1 MNKKIITLLVIIT
14 MLFWA
19 VNFHMAKIALRYYSP
34 MAVAAIR
41 FCFGVLVLF
50 PIMWVQ
56 YKSSKLPTKFS
67 KKDWWNIFLAGF
79 FGFFLTIYFFNKGLT
94 TTSAINSSLIIATS
108 TIITAMLAF
117 FLLGKKLVKIQW
129 LAIFIS
135 FFGVAIIL
143 VKGDLAQLLDLKIA
157 AGDSYILMMA
167 IAFSTSQIIIEKN
180 LSHVDSI
187 VTTSFASLI
196 ALVLFILSSLPEL
209 VSKEVP
215 TDFAFWGS
223 ILFMGILGTGVAFA
237 FFYKGIVVLGATKS
251 SLYMNLIP
259 LFTVLTAF
267 PFGEIITPIQLV
279 GGGVII
285 FGLLIFGWSRRR
297 KIASLSEVR
306 SVVAVAERG
315 QSHADD

>member
-1 MNKKIITLLVIIT
+1 MNKKIITLLVITT

-19 VNFHMAKIALRYYSP
+19 VNFHMAKIALEYYSP

-41 FCFGVLVLF
+41 FFFGVLVLF

-56 YKSSKLPTKFS
+56 YKSPKLPAKFS
-67 KKDWWNIFLAGF
+67 KKDWWNIFLTGF

-117 FLLGKKLVKIQW
+117 FLMGKKLVKLQW
-129 LAIFIS
+129 LAILIS

-143 VKGDLAQLLDLKIA
+143 VKGDLAQLLNLKIA
-157 AGDSYILMMA
+157 EGDFYILMMA
-167 IAFSTSQIIIEKN
+167 IVFSISQIIIEKN

-196 ALVLFILSSLPEL
+196 ALVLFVISSLPEL
-209 VSKEVP
+209 VSTEVP
-215 TDFAFWGS
+215 TDFEFWGS
-223 ILFMGILGTGVAFA
+223 ILFMGILGTGVAYA
-237 FFYKGIVVLGATKS
+237 FFYKGVVVLGATKS

-267 PFGEIITPIQLV
+267 PFGEIVTPIQLV

-285 FGLLIFGWSRRR
+285 FGLLIFGWSRR
-297 KIASLSEVR
+297 KKTAAISKEKSL
-306 SVVAVAERG
+306 VVLAERK
-315 QSHADD
+315 QTDEMV

>member
-1 MNKKIITLLVIIT
+1 MNKKIITLLVIFT

-19 VNFHMAKIALRYYSP
+19 VNFHMAKIALKYYSP

-41 FCFGVLVLF
+41 FFFGVLVLF

-56 YKSSKLPTKFS
+56 YKSPKLPARFS
-67 KKDWWNIFLAGF
+67 KTDWWYIFLTGF
-79 FGFFLTIYFFNKGLT
+79 FGFFLTIHFFNKGLT

-108 TIITAMLAF
+108 TILTALLAF
-117 FLLGKKLVKIQW
+117 FWMGKKLVKLQW
-129 LAIFIS
+129 LAILIS
-135 FFGVAIIL
+135 FLGVAIIL
-143 VKGDLAQLLDLKIA
+143 VKGDLAQLLDLEIA
-157 AGDSYILMMA
+157 EGDFYILMMA
-167 IAFSTSQIIIEKN
+167 IVFSISQVLIEKN

-209 VSKEVP
+209 ISTEVP
-215 TDFAFWGS
+215 TDFSFWGS
-223 ILFMGILGTGVAFA
+223 ILFMGILGTGVAYA
-237 FFYKGIVVLGATKS
+237 FFYKGVVVLGATKS

-267 PFGEIITPIQLV
+267 PFGEIVTPIQLV

-285 FGLLIFGWSRRR
+285 FGLLIFGWSRR
-297 KIASLSEVR
+297 KKTASLSNDRSIVALPVR
-306 SVVAVAERG
+306 S
-315 QSHADD
+315 QTDDKS